1 MKPNILLAIADDWSW
16 PHAGAYGCTW
26 VKTPAFDRVARE
38 GLLFARG
45 YTPNAKCAPSR
56 ANLLTG
62 RNSWQLEEAANHW
75 CYFPEKF
82 KSVFAALSENGYITG
97 HTAKGWG
104 PGVAKSELTG
114 KGFNAKK
121 ATPPAKAMAPSDY
134 AANFADFLDA
144 RPDKATPFC
153 FWYGGNEPHRGYEKG
168 SGRKLGKKPGEIDRV
183 PACWPDNDDVRSDL
197 LDYAF
202 EIEHFDTHLGR
213 MLAELERRGELEN
226 TVVIVTGDNGMP
238 FPHAKGD
245 CYDLSHHLPL
255 AVRWPK
261 GIAKPGRQVKDF
273 VSFIDIAPTLVELA
287 GLEWAKTGMAPSPGR
302 SLMDLFAGK
311 PKHKRD
317 HVLIGRERHD
327 VGRPLDVGYPTRGIV
342 TEDWLYLRNYAIDR
356 WPMCNPITGYL
367 NCDGS
372 PTKTL
377 CIQARKQPGQRV
389 FWERS
394 FGKRPAEE
402 LYDLRTDRDC
412 MMNLVADPKNAAR
425 KKALEA
431 QLVRELTAQGDP
443 RMVGKGDVFD
453 KYPTADTK
461 TRGFYERYLKGERP
475 TTGWIS
481 LTDFDPDAE
490 KEEK

>member
-82 KSVFAALSENGYITG
+82 KSVFAALSENGYVTG

-261 GIAKPGRQVKDF
+261 GITKPGRQLKDF